1 VQGPTK
7 KSELRFVS
15 KLNSDPVPALAHAQI
30 SASSEGLGWK
40 GLYLEVGTNFG
51 CDVDELMV
59 DGHFVGLQL
68 NDEPILISTRAN
80 AGSWVETVMPPRT
93 LWLHPEGTP
102 FSIRHALRSYWAG
115 AVIDGPFLDS
125 VLGCHHELRPSYVVR
140 DEVLSH
146 ALLAV
151 IELLRQEHE
160 SGPGDP
166 EVAAAMIRSFVLAL
180 GKRHGAPA
188 PPIPTGGSIAEH
200 QLKALLAWIERNLGR
215 ALTVDAMAQRVG
227 LSVAHFSREF
237 KRSMGAT
244 PWAYVMERRLQLAH
258 EQLRM
263 GSPVACVAHDCG
275 FADQSHLSRA
285 IRARYG
291 VAPSGILGKAAR

>member
-1 VQGPTK
+1 VQSPTK

-30 SASSEGLGWK
+30 SASSEGLGWN

-68 NDEPILISTRAN
+68 NEEPILISTRSRGEWA
-80 AGSWVETVMPPRT
+80 ETVMPPRT

-115 AVIDGPFLDS
+115 AVIDGQFLDS
-125 VLGCHHELRPSYVVR
+125 VLGCHHELRHSYVVR
-140 DEVLSH
+140 DDVVSH
-146 ALLAV
+146 LLFAM
-151 IELLRQEHE
+151 IELLRQAHQ

-166 EVAAAMIRSFVLAL
+166 EIAATLIRSFVIAL

-200 QLKALLAWIERNLGR
+200 QLKALLTWIERNLGR

-237 KRSMGAT
+237 KRAMGST

-258 EQLRM
+258 EQLRK
-263 GSPVACVAHDCG
+263 GSAVSSVAHDCG

-285 IRARYG
+285 IRTRYG
-291 VAPSGILGKAAR
+291 VAPSEICGKPLR